1 MAAGESTPSLKKSC
15 CQEHLT
21 EISKHITDWKHL
33 AFELGF
39 SYTEVDDQDQSGETL
54 PVKKITMLM
63 KWKRKARG
71 TATYSMLAKA
81 FHSIERNDLVHEVEK
96 IILSTPCSVAKVTTL
111 ANALRKRYSDSK
123 EAEKAGLLFMSMP
136 VPRQYFRLVIV
147 KEEISHKPEDSSRV
161 LSMMGGINTVVKKK
175 TPIKLEDVFTAAGG
189 SEGEVILIEG
199 APGSGKSTLLWQVC
213 QKWGS
218 GELFQEFNLIIHIQ
232 LRNPEVQ
239 SAKSFVDL
247 MPCKKEEAESVLKEL
262 EEVDGKGVLFL
273 LDGWDE
279 LPPSVQQESFI
290 HDLLNRSPKSA
301 LCLSSIIV
309 SSRHMPSDDY
319 CISQSSNLEIVGFTD
334 TEVKE
339 CLNNLLEG
347 NKALDLLLER
357 LKANPHLASS
367 CYLPL
372 NVVIIAHV
380 FVVMGEDLPS
390 TMLEILKNLVLN
402 IILRHMKKR
411 HLKNCPSS
419 LTSFETLPA
428 DQKESFKFLCQLAFQ
443 GLNTDSPR
451 VIFDQAEVSTSC
463 DTLSLLQEISCL
475 EIVGTGIRYS
485 FLHLIIQE
493 FLAAFHMS
501 KLTDNE
507 QMASFN
513 KMFPDQRYAKV
524 LQFYA
529 GFTELKSQM
538 IQDALHTA
546 IEKSLQSNTN
556 DILDLHS
563 DMTDF
568 HIEEEVGDGNL
579 KSLKNT
585 FKVTVDCQFIV
596 CSI

>member
-1 MAAGESTPSLKKSC
+1 M
-15 CQEHLT
+15 Q
-21 EISKHITDWKHL
+21 
-33 AFELGF
+33 
-39 SYTEVDDQDQSGETL
+39 
-54 PVKKITMLM
+54 
-63 KWKRKARG
+63 
-71 TATYSMLAKA
+71 
-81 FHSIERNDLVHEVEK
+81 
-96 IILSTPCSVAKVTTL
+96 
-111 ANALRKRYSDSK
+111 
-123 EAEKAGLLFMSMP
+123 
-136 VPRQYFRLVIV
+136 
-147 KEEISHKPEDSSRV
+147 
-161 LSMMGGINTVVKKK
+161 
-175 TPIKLEDVFTAAGG
+175 
-189 SEGEVILIEG
+189 
-199 APGSGKSTLLWQVC
+199 
-213 QKWGS
+213 
-218 GELFQEFNLIIHIQ
+218 
-232 LRNPEVQ
+232 
-239 SAKSFVDL
+239 
-247 MPCKKEEAESVLKEL
+247 KEEAENVLKEL

-309 SSRHMPSDDY
+309 SSRLMPSDDY
-319 CISQSSNLEIVGFTD
+319 FISQSSNLAIVGFTD

-339 CLNNLLEG
+339 CFNDLLEG
-347 NKALDLLLER
+347 NKDALDLLLER

-390 TMLEILKNLVLN
+390 TMLEILKYLVLN

-428 DQKESFKFLCQLAFQ
+428 DQKESLKFLCQLAFQ

-475 EIVGTGIRYS
+475 EIVGTGIQYS
-485 FLHLIIQE
+485 FLHLVIQE

-501 KLTDNE
+501 KMSDDE

-529 GFTELKSQM
+529 GFTKLNSKM
-538 IQDALHTA
+538 IQDALHT
-546 IEKSLQSNTN
+546 Q
-556 DILDLHS
+556 
-563 DMTDF
+563 
-568 HIEEEVGDGNL
+568 L
-579 KSLKNT
+579 K
-585 FKVTVDCQFIV
+585 KV
-596 CSI
+596 